1 MDEIVIKNKRI
12 LQFYSQN
19 PQISIESM
27 NLLIIDLLEQINNG
41 MNEHII
47 SGINSQI
54 LSDVGSMRT
63 EIDNLSKNV
72 VKMNT
77 DLTNNIIVKMQD
89 VKKDYIEEYKNILTT
104 NNSLNNERLGLIL
117 QQNTTQMIDKT
128 NILLNDIIPKNN
140 ENIRDNLNN
149 FKESLSE
156 STNIV
161 LESMNKDES
170 LKNFIIEF
178 EIKYNQLIQPLYT
191 MISSSEDRINREIC
205 NIKNN
210 LMSGSLLNELS
221 DFFSKFKNSSY
232 KGQLGENQ
240 LETILNNLFPSSE
253 IFNNTSIRA
262 SCDFRINRYDYPS
275 LLVETKQYD
284 RNVTLDEVKKFIRD
298 IEEQK
303 CNGLFLSQNSGITS
317 KQNFQIDMINS
328 NIVIYVH
335 NVQYDPST
343 IKMAVDVIDNLY
355 EKLSYI
361 DTLDEKDVAISEDI
375 LKDINR
381 EYSSFISK
389 KLEFIEILKE
399 TNKKMLNHIEDIK
412 FPSLSKFLSQK
423 YGSILNDENGT
434 ILCNI
439 CNKFKASNNKSLA
452 AHQRGCKKRFAN
464 QQEQIV
470 VNTSDI

>member
-210 LMSGSLLNELS
+210 LMSGSLLN
-221 DFFSKFKNSSY
+221 
-232 KGQLGENQ
+232 
-240 LETILNNLFPSSE
+240 
-253 IFNNTSIRA
+253 
-262 SCDFRINRYDYPS
+262 
-275 LLVETKQYD
+275 
-284 RNVTLDEVKKFIRD
+284 
-298 IEEQK
+298 
-303 CNGLFLSQNSGITS
+303 
-317 KQNFQIDMINS
+317 
-328 NIVIYVH
+328 
-335 NVQYDPST
+335 
-343 IKMAVDVIDNLY
+343 
-355 EKLSYI
+355 
-361 DTLDEKDVAISEDI
+361 
-375 LKDINR
+375 
-381 EYSSFISK
+381 
-389 KLEFIEILKE
+389 
-399 TNKKMLNHIEDIK
+399 
-412 FPSLSKFLSQK
+412 
-423 YGSILNDENGT
+423 
-434 ILCNI
+434 
-439 CNKFKASNNKSLA
+439 
-452 AHQRGCKKRFAN
+452 
-464 QQEQIV
+464 
-470 VNTSDI
+470 